1 MARTPK
7 RKPGYRPRV
16 AGTTRRPNTEQWKP
30 ASSVPTPE
38 VAPEPDVEV
47 TSSSP
52 EVADTTEGD
61 AAAIDPGTAD
71 TAKTDTAETDTV
83 ETDAAETDTAASET
97 VVIDTGKTDTGKTDI
112 GKADTGKADTGKADT
127 ATTDTAKTAAG
138 SSDTTVSMTKPTTDR
153 DATSERPRGKSRPV
167 ARVSTIRPSD
177 TPTTPRSPSR
187 EKAGPGRRRPTAA
200 TARRSVTARGW
211 FTRSTVT
218 VLGAV
223 TVVLAVVALLL
234 AWYAHHAESDNRAFV
249 DESATAELLSQ
260 TSTKIC
266 VTNAA
271 NGLKF
276 DEWSKNALANLTG
289 EARSDFEKVL
299 AGQRKTLIETQSVT
313 DCHVDAVGVRDLTGN
328 GDGASATVVVN
339 MTISGTRMGVM
350 TQSLSPRYQVTMTKH
365 GEQWLIAKVDDIDP
379 AA

>member
-38 VAPEPDVEV
+38 VAPEPDVEA

-97 VVIDTGKTDTGKTDI
+97 VVIDTGKTDI
-112 GKADTGKADTGKADT
+112 GKADTGKADT
-127 ATTDTAKTAAG
+127 ATTNTAKTAAG
-138 SSDTTVSMTKPTTDR
+138 SSDTTVSLTKPTTDR

-365 GEQWLIAKVDDIDP
+365 GDQWLIAKVDDIDP